1 MLSQFTPVA
10 ALPTTD
16 LSNARRFYEG
26 TLGLTPREVMGGVAY
41 ECGDGMLLVY
51 ESAYAG
57 TNKATAVNFDV
68 PLSVFDDEIRTL
80 REKGVTF
87 TTFEL
92 EGADW
97 NEGIASAGDT
107 RGVWFADPDGNI
119 INVSSGAM

>member
-57 TNKATAVNFDV
+57 SNKATAVNFDV

>member
-1 MLSQFTPVA
+1 
-10 ALPTTD
+10 
-16 LSNARRFYEG
+16 
-26 TLGLTPREVMGGVAY
+26 
-41 ECGDGMLLVY
+41 
-51 ESAYAG
+51 
-57 TNKATAVNFDV
+57 VNFDV